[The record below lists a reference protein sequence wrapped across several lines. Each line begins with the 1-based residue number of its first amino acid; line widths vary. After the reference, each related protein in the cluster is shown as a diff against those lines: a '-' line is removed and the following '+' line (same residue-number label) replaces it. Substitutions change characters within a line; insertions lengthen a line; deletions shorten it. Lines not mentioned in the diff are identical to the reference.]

1 MNREEA
7 MDLHPAGKQLRSLWT
22 ITPTAAVVVDPESLA
37 IRRRGQFA
45 NGLLWW
51 FGPGG
56 DEW

>member
-1 MNREEA
+1 MA
-7 MDLHPAGKQLRSLWT
+7 LHPAGKQPRGWWT
-22 ITPTAAVVVDPESLA
+22 ICSATVIDPESGQVL
-37 IRRRGQFA
+37 RKGQFA